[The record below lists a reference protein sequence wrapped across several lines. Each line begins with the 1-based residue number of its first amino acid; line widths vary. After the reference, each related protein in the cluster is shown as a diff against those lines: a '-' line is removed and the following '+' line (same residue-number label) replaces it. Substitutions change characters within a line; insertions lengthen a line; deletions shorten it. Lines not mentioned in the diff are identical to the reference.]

1 MFRVMNAKTAE
12 PLEIHGIRLGPE
24 LTAEQAKAIFALGE
38 QAVVFALLAQAK
50 ILADRSGDRSVP
62 SRRDDP
68 SCPSGQK
75 APYEKP
81 EKKSRK
87 KKPGCKLGHEG
98 HCRVKPDHIDRAV
111 PHRESH
117 CPECGGKLTKC
128 NVSRKRYIE
137 DIPHDVHVEVTE
149 HTIHRDWCPR
159 CRQMVEPKVPQA
171 LPNATIGNRLLV
183 LSAWLHYALGN
194 TISQILSVFNFHL
207 QFVLTP
213 GGLVQMWHRL
223 AEILQSWYEEI
234 GAEIIRA
241 GVLYADETVWRINGR
256 LGWLWCFTTPTAT
269 LFAIERSRAS
279 PVVLKFITEQ
289 FAGVLVSDFWAAYS
303 ILVCVKQKCLV
314 HLLRDLE
321 RVERYKDTSGD
332 WARFAK
338 KLRRLIRD
346 AIRLRK
352 RWDERAPATYERRY
366 HRMQQRLQV
375 MIEIEWTNREAR
387 RLVKRLRRHQQELF
401 TFVLNHQVPFE
412 NNFAERIIRL
422 AVIMR
427 KNSFNNRSAKGAST
441 QAILMSVF
449 TTLKQ
454 RGLNPIKIVE
464 QALRIYIT
472 TGKLPALKDFTPAQ
486 P

>member
-1 MFRVMNAKTAE
+1 MFCVMKAKNAE

-24 LTAEQAKAIFALGE
+24 LTEEQARAIFALGE

-50 ILADRSGDRSVP
+50 SLAEHNGDRLAG

-81 EKKSRK
+81 NQKRRK
-87 KKPGCKLGHEG
+87 KKPGCKQGHEG
-98 HCRVKPDHIDRAV
+98 HCRAKPDHVD
-111 PHRESH
+111 HREQHRASH
-117 CPECGGKLTKC
+117 CPDCGGTLKKC
-128 NVSRKRYIE
+128 NVSRQRYIE
-137 DIPHDVHVEVTE
+137 DIPQDVHVEITE

-159 CRQMVEPKVPQA
+159 CRKMVEPKVPDA

-183 LSAWLHYALGN
+183 MSAWLHYALGN

-207 QFVLTP
+207 QFILTP

-223 AEILQSWYEEI
+223 AEILKSWYEEI
-234 GAEIIRA
+234 AEEIVLA
-241 GVLYADETVWRINGR
+241 GVLHADETGWRINGL
-256 LGWLWCFTTPTAT
+256 LGWLWCFTTPSAT

-289 FAGVLVSDFWAAYS
+289 FAGVLVSDFWAAYN
-303 ILVCVKQKCLV
+303 ILVCAKQKCLV

-321 RVERYKDTSGD
+321 RVERYKDTGGD

-352 RWDERAPATYERRY
+352 RRDEMAPATYERRY
-366 HRMQQRLQV
+366 HRIEQRLRL
-375 MIEIEWTNREAR
+375 MIEMDWTNREAR
-387 RLVKRLRRHQQELF
+387 RLVKRLRRHQHELF
-401 TFVLNHQVPFE
+401 TFVLGHEVPFE
-412 NNFAERIIRL
+412 NNFAERIIRQ

-427 KNSFNNRSAKGAST
+427 KNSYNNRSDKGAST

-464 QALRIYIT
+464 QALRTYIT

-486 P
+486 S

>member
-1 MFRVMNAKTAE
+1 MFRVMKAQNAE
-12 PLEIHGIRLGPE
+12 PLEIHGIRLGPA

-50 ILADRSGDRSVP
+50 LLADPHGDRSVP
-62 SRRDDP
+62 GRREDP

-81 EKKSRK
+81 NHKGRK
-87 KKPGCKLGHEG
+87 KKPGCKPGHAG
-98 HCRVKPDHIDRAV
+98 HGRVKPDHVDHEVEHRA
-111 PHRESH
+111 SH
-117 CPECGGKLTKC
+117 CPVCDGPLTPC
-128 NVSRKRYIE
+128 TNSRQRYIE
-137 DIPHDVHVEVTE
+137 DIPQGIRVEVTA

-159 CRQMVEPKVPQA
+159 CRTMVEPKVPEA

-183 LSAWLHYALGN
+183 MSAWLHYALGT

-207 QFVLTP
+207 QFTVTA

-234 GAEIIRA
+234 AAEIIRA
-241 GVLYADETVWRINGR
+241 GVLHADETGWRIDGR
-256 LGWLWCFTTPTAT
+256 LGWLWCFTTPTTT

-279 PVVLKFITEQ
+279 PVVLKFLTAQ
-289 FAGVLVSDFWAAYS
+289 FAGVLVSDFWAAYH
-303 ILVCVKQKCLV
+303 ILVCRKQKCLV

-321 RVERYKDTSGD
+321 RVETYQDTSDD

-338 KLRRLIRD
+338 KLRRLLRD
-346 AIRLRK
+346 AIRLR
-352 RWDERAPATYERRY
+352 RRRDELAATTYERRY
-366 HRMQQRLQV
+366 HRIEQRLQV
-375 MIEIEWTNREAR
+375 MIEIEWTNRQAR
-387 RLVKRLRRHQQELF
+387 RLVKRLRRHQHELF
-401 TFVLNHQVPFE
+401 TFVREPAVPFE
-412 NNFAERIIRL
+412 NNFAERIIRQ

-427 KNSFNNRSAKGAST
+427 KNSYNNRSDKGAST

-454 RGLNPIKIVE
+454 RGLNPIQIIE
-464 QALRIYIT
+464 QALRTYIT
-472 TGKLPALKDFTPAQ
+472 TGKLPPLKNFTAA
-486 P
+486 

>member
-1 MFRVMNAKTAE
+1 MFRVMNAKNAE
-12 PLEIHGIRLGPE
+12 PLEIQGIRLGPE
-24 LTAEQAKAIFALGE
+24 LTEEQAKALFAFGE

-50 ILADRSGDRSVP
+50 LIADRDGDRSGG

-81 EKKSRK
+81 DKKGRK
-87 KKPGCKLGHEG
+87 KKPGCKQGHEG
-98 HCRVKPDHIDRAV
+98 HCRARPDHIDHREQ
-111 PHRESH
+111 HRESH
-117 CPECGGKLTKC
+117 CPDCGGKLTPC
-128 NVSRKRYIE
+128 NVTRQRYIE
-137 DIPHDVHVEVTE
+137 DIPQDVHVEVAE

-159 CRQMVEPKVPQA
+159 CRKMVEPKVPEA

-183 LSAWLHYALGN
+183 MSAWLHYALGN
-194 TISQILSVFNFHL
+194 TISPILSVFNFHL
-207 QFVLTP
+207 QLVLTP

-223 AEILQSWYEEI
+223 AEILKSWYEEI
-234 GAEIIRA
+234 AAEIVLA
-241 GVLYADETVWRINGR
+241 GVLHADETGWRINGR

-289 FAGVLVSDFWAAYS
+289 FAGVLVSDFWAAYNL
-303 ILVCVKQKCLV
+303 LVCAKQKCLV

-332 WARFAK
+332 WTRFAK

-352 RWDERAPATYERRY
+352 RGEDLNPAAYERRY
-366 HRMQQRLQV
+366 HRIQQRLQV
-375 MIEIEWTNREAR
+375 MIEMDWTNRQVR
-387 RLVKRLRRHQQELF
+387 RLVKRLRRHQHELF
-401 TFVLNHQVPFE
+401 TFLLKHEVPFE

-422 AVIMR
+422 AVILR
-427 KNSFNNRSAKGAST
+427 KNSYNNRSDKGAST

-454 RGLNPIKIVE
+454 RGLHPIKIVE
-464 QALRIYIT
+464 QALRTYIT

-486 P
+486 S